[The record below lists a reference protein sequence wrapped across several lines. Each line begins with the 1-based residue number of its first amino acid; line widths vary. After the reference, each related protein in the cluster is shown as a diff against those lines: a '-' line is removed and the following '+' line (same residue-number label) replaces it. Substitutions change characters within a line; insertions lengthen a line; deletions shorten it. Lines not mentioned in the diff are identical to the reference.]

1 MNFTVD
7 EALQDRFRSGTT
19 PRSDAYRAGFEE
31 KLRRIIDGAD
41 QTTLPFDL
49 GTPEADAYFS
59 GMDHAAE
66 YCKARTNAPLY
77 D

>member
-1 MNFTVD
+1 MDFTVN
-7 EALQDRFRSGTT
+7 EAMLDRFRASTT
-19 PRSDAYRAGFEE
+19 PRSAAYRAGFEE
-31 KLRRIIDGAD
+31 KLRRIIEGAD
-41 QTTLPFDL
+41 QSTLPFDL

-66 YCKARTNAPLY
+66 YCKARKIEPLY